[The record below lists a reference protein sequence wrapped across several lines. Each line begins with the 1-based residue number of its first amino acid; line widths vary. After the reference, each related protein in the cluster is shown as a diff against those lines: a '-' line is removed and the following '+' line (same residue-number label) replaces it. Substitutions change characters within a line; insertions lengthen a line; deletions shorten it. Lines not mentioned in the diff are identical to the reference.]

1 MKGRKYWTVI
11 AALVLFSGFVQPS
24 APQDSVEQDRGVLCD
39 TVEQVEQFAA
49 FDGDGA
55 AAVNAINEKYR
66 THACAI
72 LVVAVVKGKKIKDIS
87 FSGQQAELREIL
99 VVGWFDGVR
108 WRQLRPFVQYT
119 LYPTGQEGASL
130 APTLVGWHGAN
141 VPESGSI

>member
-1 MKGRKYWTVI
+1 
-11 AALVLFSGFVQPS
+11 
-24 APQDSVEQDRGVLCD
+24 
-39 TVEQVEQFAA
+39 VEQFAA
-49 FDGDGA
+49 FNGDDA
-55 AAVNAINEKYR
+55 SAVNAINEKYQ

-87 FSGQQAELREIL
+87 FSGQLAELREIL
-99 VVGWFDGVR
+99 VVSWFDGVR

-130 APTLVGWHGAN
+130 APTLARWRGAN